1 VGQSTEQTTLSAH
14 HVHGGDA
21 DISFVSAR
29 RWITMTTLMDER
41 RGSDVMELLRQG
53 VPLTLLL
60 DLADP
65 SGPRSDELY
74 LLEGS
79 AA

>member
-1 VGQSTEQTTLSAH
+1 
-14 HVHGGDA
+14 
-21 DISFVSAR
+21 
-29 RWITMTTLMDER
+29 MTTQMLSQRDN
-41 RGSDVMELLRQG
+41 DVMELLRQG

-65 SGPRSDELY
+65 FGPRSSELF
-74 LLEGS
+74 EIEQH

>member
-1 VGQSTEQTTLSAH
+1 MTTQTLSH
-14 HVHGGDA
+14 RDN
-21 DISFVSAR
+21 
-29 RWITMTTLMDER
+29 
-41 RGSDVMELLRQG
+41 DVMELLRQG

-65 SGPRSDELY
+65 FGPRSSELF
-74 LLEGS
+74 ETEQH

>member
-1 VGQSTEQTTLSAH
+1 MNPPAVTRLETTEE
-14 HVHGGDA
+14 VM
-21 DISFVSAR
+21 
-29 RWITMTTLMDER
+29 TMTTLER
-41 RGSDVMELLRQG
+41 SATSDVMELLRQG

-65 SGPRSDELY
+65 RGPRSLELL
-74 LLEGS
+74 LLERD

>member
-1 VGQSTEQTTLSAH
+1 MTTQTT
-14 HVHGGDA
+14 
-21 DISFVSAR
+21 SAR
-29 RWITMTTLMDER
+29 DN
-41 RGSDVMELLRQG
+41 DVMELLRAG

-65 SGPRSDELY
+65 FGPRSSELFE
-74 LLEGS
+74 LERS

>member
-1 VGQSTEQTTLSAH
+1 
-14 HVHGGDA
+14 
-21 DISFVSAR
+21 
-29 RWITMTTLMDER
+29 MTTLMDER